1 MGRAA
6 VHAGFLASLSPEQST
21 LLYAN
26 LFTQM
31 EHLDD
36 ASAVRHLAE
45 VSKDGGETV
54 DGFMIGFKAIERDQM
69 GQGTRQIVL
78 AEGGA
83 GRLVP
88 WRRVSRGPAVGR
100 SSVPRRPPSGR
111 RSSAVSPSSPASWSG
126 H

>member
-21 LLYAN
+21 LLSAN

-45 VSKDGGETV
+45 VSKDG
-54 DGFMIGFKAIERDQM
+54 A
-69 GQGTRQIVL
+69 
-78 AEGGA
+78 
-83 GRLVP
+83 
-88 WRRVSRGPAVGR
+88 
-100 SSVPRRPPSGR
+100 RPSTG
-111 RSSAVSPSSPASWSG
+111 S
-126 H
+126 